1 MMNSDPEDSFAT
13 KYQLESIEETN
24 PPEGINTGIWY
35 SYIIGRGTSKINGA
49 KLGTLRSVTEHAES
63 VVEDLNE
70 RANKHGSIY
79 VSRTRK

>member
-1 MMNSDPEDSFAT
+1 MMNSDPEDTFAT
-13 KYQLESIEETN
+13 KFKLETVEQTT
-24 PPEGINTGIWY
+24 PPEGIDSGTWFRY
-35 SYIIGRGTSKINGA
+35 VIGRGTSKINGA